1 MIKHDQRLKIYYNN
15 FSDAHQVIMW
25 HVTPSFSPMWY
36 FLSHPT
42 DDLSFSHTDILNTPV
57 DISRRVCGD
66 QDRLTFREKSWW
78 LRQKQ
83 VFKAFNMMSPLQNQN
98 TNTAVWWQ
106 KQRIQPQR
114 IKLLSVVLQKRTWLT
129 FVLVIGSVFCSLTCC
144 IWSQLYLCNY
154 CVLSV
159 TINLHNYS
167 I

>member
-1 MIKHDQRLKIYYNN
+1 MLIRSSCD
-15 FSDAHQVIMW
+15 MW
-25 HVTPSFSPMWY
+25 LH
-36 FLSHPT
+36 LSVPCGI
-42 DDLSFSHTDILNTPV
+42 FSHIQQTTSASVTQLDILNTPV
-57 DISRRVCGD
+57 DISRRVCGN

-78 LRQKQ
+78 WRQKQ

-98 TNTAVWWQ
+98 INTAVWWQ

-129 FVLVIGSVFCSLTCC
+129 FVLVIGSVFCSLTCS